1 MEKYVMLADDV
12 LVSLYRE
19 GDNEAF
25 DTLLARYQTCVFTYI
40 LKLTSNDEDAA
51 NDVFQDTFVHAI
63 MAIREGR
70 YVASNQMQAWLMRI
84 ARNLVLDRMRS
95 SRVRKHVNHEVVD
108 AQGNVVRDFLD
119 SYQLSECTVET
130 QLMNQQSCSLVRALV
145 DRLPDVQ
152 REVVEMRFYEELS
165 FKEIAML
172 TGVSINTALGR
183 MRYAMLNLKRMAQHT
198 DLHWVG

>member
-1 MEKYVMLADDV
+1 MLADDV

-25 DTLLARYQTCVFTYI
+25 DALLARYQTCVFTYI
-40 LKLTSNDEDAA
+40 LKLTSNNEDTA

-84 ARNLVLDRMRS
+84 ARNLVLDRLRS
-95 SRVRKHVNHEVVD
+95 SKVRKHVNHELLD
-108 AQGNVVRDFLD
+108 EQGNVVKDLLD
-119 SYQLSECTVET
+119 NEQLSESTIET
-130 QLMNQQSCSLVRALV
+130 QIINQQSSSQVRQLVN
-145 DRLPDVQ
+145 RLPDVQ

-165 FKEIAML
+165 FKEIAQL